1 MPVMTDLGATISRME
16 DPPGLA
22 ECAAAHVPESIREDP
37 IWRLPAY
44 RFALYLGD
52 LVQREDAALIQRDYR
67 TRKHLD
73 QLLAAVGSI
82 SANISEGYGSTTGP
96 ERAKFYEYSQR
107 SAREARDWLFKVR
120 YALNPDVVATRISLA
135 TRIMKILTVA
145 ITRERAEPETRARKA
160 NREGRSKHTDSNVQH
175 PASASDQHEPPATS
189 L

>member
-1 MPVMTDLGATISRME
+1 ME

-22 ECAAAHVPESIREDP
+22 EWAEAHVPECIREDP

-52 LVQREDAALIQRDYR
+52 LVQREDAPLIQRDYR
-67 TRKHLD
+67 TRKHVD
-73 QLLAAVGSI
+73 QLLHAIGSV

-96 ERAKFYEYSQR
+96 ERAKFYEYAQR
-107 SAREARDWLFKVR
+107 SAREARDWIFKVR
-120 YALNPDVVATRISLA
+120 HALPAAVASSRMALA

-160 NREGRSKHTDSNVQH
+160 NREGRSKHSSENVDP

-189 L
+189 SQ

>member
-1 MPVMTDLGATISRME
+1 MTELGATISRME

-22 ECAAAHVPESIREDP
+22 EWAAAHVPECIREDP

-52 LVQREDAALIQRDYR
+52 LVQREDAPLIQRDYR
-67 TRKHLD
+67 TRRHLD
-73 QLLAAVGSI
+73 QLLHAIGSI

-107 SAREARDWLFKVR
+107 SAREGRDWLFKVR
-120 YALNPDVVATRISLA
+120 HALSAEVAAARIALM

-145 ITRERAEPETRARKA
+145 ITRERAEPETRARRA
-160 NREGRSKHTDSNVQH
+160 NREGRSKHSSQTVDH

-189 L
+189 Q